1 MSAASA
7 RDLALDIAGRIRT
20 VGPISVS
27 RFFGGAG
34 LVAASVQFGF
44 VIKGTLYLRV
54 DKKTRSTFE
63 ALGAAPFTYAGSAK
77 TVTVTA
83 YYEAPSEVVED
94 PDTLG
99 QWVVDAHR
107 AALAMKSARKA
118 TTPK

>member
-63 ALGAAPFTYAGSAK
+63 ALGAAPFTYAGSVK

-107 AALAMKSARKA
+107 AALAMKSSRKA